1 MLIRFS
7 VENFL
12 SFKDEVELSMIPGK
26 VRSHKHHVI
35 SDGKSRGIKALKAAV
50 LYGAN
55 ASGKSNLIKAMDFAR
70 NLIVTGRRP
79 RELILV
85 RPFKFDTDSQ
95 NKPSRFEFEFKSGTT
110 FFNYGFVADAEKIR
124 EEWLYEISPTSEKQ
138 IFERE
143 TTAEG
148 KTAVQFGTIKYANAD
163 DREFL
168 RFTGRGTRQN
178 QLFLTESIERGLHYF
193 EAAYNW
199 FNEILTIVFPQ
210 SRPLWLEANLVDKE
224 FNQFFQEILNVF
236 DTGISGIELVEISSD
251 EEIPKSVRTIRDQF
265 QERTDQDTI
274 VRGPDGRYLLSRNEG
289 NKIKVSK
296 FMTLHHVKG
305 ESQSALFEANEESD
319 GTQRLFD
326 LIPALI
332 ELHLIERV
340 VVIDELD
347 RSLHPHLSH
356 KILELFLNST
366 TGHQSQLI
374 VTTHESRL
382 LDFDLLRRDEIWFL
396 EKDSEGRSSLY
407 SLEEFSIR
415 DDMDIRKGYLLGRF
429 GGIPIIK
436 PLTEA
441 E

>member
-12 SFKDEVELSMIPGK
+12 SFKDEIELSMIPGK

-124 EEWLYEISPTSEKQ
+124 EEWLYEISPEKQ

-148 KTAVQFGTIKYANAD
+148 ETVVKFGTIKYANAD

-168 RFTGRGTRQN
+168 RFTGRGTRPN

-199 FNEILTIVFPQ
+199 FNEILVILFPH
-210 SRPLWLEANLVDKE
+210 SRPIGLEAELTDKT
-224 FNQFFQEILNVF
+224 FNQSFQTLLDVF

-265 QERTDQDTI
+265 QERTDEDAI
-274 VRGPDGRYLLSRNEG
+274 VRGPDGRYLLHRNEG
-289 NKIKVSK
+289 NEIKVSK
-296 FMTLHHVKG
+296 FMTTHQVKG
-305 ESQSALFEANEESD
+305 EDRPVLFEVNEESD

-326 LIPALI
+326 LIPALL
-332 ELHLIERV
+332 ELRKNERV
-340 VVIDELD
+340 IVIDELD
-347 RSLHPHLSH
+347 RSLHPHLSS

-436 PLTEA
+436 NLTEA
-441 E
+441 G

>member
-1 MLIRFS
+1 M
-7 VENFL
+7 

-85 RPFKFDTDSQ
+85 RPFKFDTDSE
-95 NKPSRFEFEFKSGTT
+95 NKPSQFEFEFKCNAT
-110 FFNYGFVADAEKIR
+110 FFNYGFVADAEKIH
-124 EEWLYEISPTSEKQ
+124 EEWLYEITPSSEKS

-148 KTAVQFGTIKYANAD
+148 ETTVEFGTIKYANPD

-168 RFTGRGTRQN
+168 RFTGRGTRPN

-199 FNEILTIVFPQ
+199 FNEILVIVFPQ
-210 SRPLWLEANLVDKE
+210 SRPVGLESELTNKV
-224 FNQFFQEILNVF
+224 FNQTFQTILDLF
-236 DTGISGIELVEISSD
+236 DTGISGIELLELGSD
-251 EEIPKSVRTIRDQF
+251 EDMPRSIRTFRDQF
-265 QERTDQDTI
+265 QKGTDQDAI
-274 VRGPDGRYLLSRNEG
+274 IQGPDGRYLLSRYKENE
-289 NKIKVSK
+289 IRVSK
-296 FMTLHHVKG
+296 FMTLHRVKG
-305 ESQSALFEANEESD
+305 ETQPVLFEVNDESD

-326 LIPALI
+326 LIPALM
-332 ELHLIERV
+332 ELRNTERV
-340 VVIDELD
+340 FVIDELD
-347 RSLHPHLSH
+347 RSLHPHLSY

-366 TGHQSQLI
+366 TRLQSQLI

-407 SLEEFSIR
+407 SLEEFNIR

-436 PLTEA
+436 NLTEA
-441 E
+441 G